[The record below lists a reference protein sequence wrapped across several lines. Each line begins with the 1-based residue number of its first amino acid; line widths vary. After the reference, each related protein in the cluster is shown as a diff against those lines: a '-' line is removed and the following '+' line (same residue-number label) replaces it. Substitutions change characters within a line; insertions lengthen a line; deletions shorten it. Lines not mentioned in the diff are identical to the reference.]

1 MTYTVEWQE
10 DILILEFSD
19 PVDITEIR
27 DANEHWKS
35 LSKDTLVKG
44 QAWDFSQTDV
54 SKIIPSD
61 IQDPHIFKD
70 IKNMNLALISKDE
83 HAQKAFNFYINIAK
97 KQKANWNISI
107 HSDLQSGLVWLAS
120 IL

>member
-1 MTYTVEWQE
+1 MTYTVEWQD
-10 DILILEFSD
+10 DILILEFTD
-19 PVDITEIR
+19 PVDIKEIR
-27 DANEHWKS
+27 DANEYWKS
-35 LSKDTLVKG
+35 LNKDTPVQR
-44 QAWDFSQTDV
+44 QAWDFSQADV
-54 SKIIPSD
+54 NKITPSD

-83 HAQKAFNFYINIAK
+83 HAHSAFNFYINIAK

-107 HSDLQSGLVWLAS
+107 HNDLKSGLLWLAS